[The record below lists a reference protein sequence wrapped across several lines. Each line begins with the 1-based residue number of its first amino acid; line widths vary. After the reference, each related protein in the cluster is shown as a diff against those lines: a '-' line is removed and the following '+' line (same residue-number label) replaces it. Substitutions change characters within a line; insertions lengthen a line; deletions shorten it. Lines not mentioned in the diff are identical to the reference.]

1 MNTPIQVTTQE
12 ALDALPLGT
21 KLQVKAPR
29 GWFCPKGYTT
39 TLTKRHD
46 TVRGDIWT
54 NTVGSKMTLRFL
66 EEGRTHRPAGSS
78 TVLDVG
84 GTAYVEGPSRRR
96 KPYANGSWPGDTTL
110 AQFAVITIK

>member
-1 MNTPIQVTTQE
+1 
-12 ALDALPLGT
+12 
-21 KLQVKAPR
+21 
-29 GWFCPKGYTT
+29 
-39 TLTKRHD
+39 
-46 TVRGDIWT
+46 
-54 NTVGSKMTLRFL
+54 MTLRFL

-110 AQFAVITIK
+110 AEFAVITIK